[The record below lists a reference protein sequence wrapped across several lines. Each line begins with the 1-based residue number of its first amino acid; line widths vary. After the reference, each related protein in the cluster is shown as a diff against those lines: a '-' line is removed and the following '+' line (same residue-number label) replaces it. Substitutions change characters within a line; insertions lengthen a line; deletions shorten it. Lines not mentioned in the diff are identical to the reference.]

1 VALEL
6 VLLERRRR
14 RKRERKVRVN
24 KMAKNNNGELKVKDL
39 EDFFKRVKKRT
50 GKQPHLKGKGGGTVK
65 LGFD

>member
-1 VALEL
+1 
-6 VLLERRRR
+6 
-14 RKRERKVRVN
+14 
-24 KMAKNNNGELKVKDL
+24 MAKNNNGELKVKDL